1 MIAAMLRID
10 ARRPASWIALA
21 AAAAVAVGFP
31 VGGAAARALA
41 CGGLLAVAAV
51 GDLLVRPPRGELPVV
66 RVLAR
71 SVWPLAG
78 LLGGGLVA
86 GSTGAVTLVGGLA
99 AAVGCLAAWSIVAS
113 APGRIRWQAAFG
125 LQGDGRGEP
134 WADRLAMGSMLAAMA
149 VCYFLAPERAAW
161 YAAVAA
167 AWFMLLAVPRA
178 TLWGDDAAARSRL
191 IASAAGRPRPPG
203 TAAHAARS
211 LAASGCL
218 LGWPAV
224 VALALNRDPGWTGI
238 GPIAALALLV
248 ALVAVA
254 AGVAAI
260 GEWRRLPADTPL
272 AVTAALLAATVART
286 AQVP

>member
-1 MIAAMLRID
+1 MIAATLRID

-21 AAAAVAVGFP
+21 AAVAVAVGFP
-31 VGGAAARALA
+31 AGGAATRALA

-51 GDLLVRPPRGELPVV
+51 GDLLAHPLRGELPVV

-71 SVWPLAG
+71 SAWPLAG
-78 LLGGGLVA
+78 LLGGGLAA
-86 GSTGAVTLVGGLA
+86 GSGGVAMLVGGVVV
-99 AAVGCLAAWSIVAS
+99 AVGCLAGWFVVAS
-113 APGRIRWQAAFG
+113 APRRLRWQAAFG

-134 WADRLAMGSMLAAMA
+134 WVDRLAMGSMLAAMA

-161 YAAVAA
+161 YAAAAA
-167 AWFMLLAVPRA
+167 AWLVLLAVPRA
-178 TLWGDDAAARSRL
+178 TLWGGDAAARGRL

-203 TAAHAARS
+203 TAVHAARS

-224 VALALNRDPGWTGI
+224 VALALNRDAAWTGA
-238 GPIAALALLV
+238 GPTAALALLV

-254 AGVAAI
+254 AGAAAV

-272 AVTAALLAATVART
+272 AVTTALLAAIAART